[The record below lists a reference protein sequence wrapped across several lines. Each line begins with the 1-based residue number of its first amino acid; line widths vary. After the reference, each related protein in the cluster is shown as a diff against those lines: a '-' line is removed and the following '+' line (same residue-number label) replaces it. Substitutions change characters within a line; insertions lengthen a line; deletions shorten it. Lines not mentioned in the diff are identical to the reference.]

1 MVQKC
6 VVCEKIR
13 KRRRNL
19 FFARLGVLNWHY
31 NRSQS
36 PVFGLAVLY
45 PTGSKIWCFWYI
57 KTRERKIAMEKTF
70 LLYLS
75 VHWGDVIEQIKKI
88 CHIHFKPGEHMNRS
102 EIWSN
107 IKREL
112 LGLKW
117 VGNTTRQLTPKRE
130 PWLHVGRGLFGV
142 HLLTLHFNVVWF
154 IILTILSLLYS
165 SSWAEFFL
173 TCSKLIYAKWPQVA
187 QAHCV
192 CVT

>member
-1 MVQKC
+1 
-6 VVCEKIR
+6 
-13 KRRRNL
+13 
-19 FFARLGVLNWHY
+19 
-31 NRSQS
+31 
-36 PVFGLAVLY
+36 
-45 PTGSKIWCFWYI
+45 
-57 KTRERKIAMEKTF
+57 MEKTF

-88 CHIHFKPGEHMNRS
+88 CHIHFKPVEHMNRS

-173 TCSKLIYAKWPQVA
+173 TCSKLISAKWPQVA
-187 QAHCV
+187 QAHKCTQINYETV
-192 CVT
+192 ETWGFVWKKTAVLLSLKIRSMAKNKNPPRFL